1 MWYIDAFN
9 NENEPGCGHCEKWFQ
24 TFAFV
29 HFAELGLKIQGIRLL
44 QHESSEKATAKVL
57 EVFIEEEKISIET
70 T

>member
-9 NENEPGCGHCEKWFQ
+9 NENEAGCGHREKSFQ

-44 QHESSEKATAKVL
+44 QHEYSEKATAKVL
-57 EVFIEEEKISIET
+57 EVDIEEEKSALKQ
-70 T
+70 